1 MGTLFSDD
9 ISGVILG
16 QKKCARTGMTVEPMS
31 ANIGAVIHGVDL
43 REALTPDQVT
53 VIRQSL
59 LHWKVVFFRDQHISH
74 AQQIAFGRSF
84 GELTPGHPVFGH
96 VEGYPELYSVA
107 KHRGAARVQ
116 GEPLRRAWTG
126 WHTDITAAVNPPA
139 ASILRGVDIPPYGGD
154 TLWTNLAVAY
164 QKLSAPMRSFVDTLR
179 GTHRFTAA
187 AGLTATEAYRKVVE
201 AKALVSE
208 HPLVRVHPETGEKVL
223 FVSPSFLKSVNDLTP
238 RESQILLEYLWE
250 HIVRT
255 EFTVRFRWSAGSIA
269 FWDNRSTAHLAPN
282 DIFDLDFDR
291 QLYRIT
297 LVGPVPVGVD
307 GRQSTLISG
316 DPMLEA
322 AANQ

>member
-1 MGTLFSDD
+1 MNAQLSDSPSD
-9 ISGVILG
+9 VILK
-16 QKKCARTGMTVEPMS
+16 QKKCPKTGMNVEPLS

-43 REALTPDQVT
+43 RETLTTDEVNI
-53 VIRQSL
+53 IRQAL
-59 LHWKVVFFRDQHISH
+59 LHWKVVFFRDQHLSH
-74 AQQIAFGRSF
+74 AQQIVFGRNF
-84 GELTPGHPVFGH
+84 GELTLGHPVFGH

-107 KHRGAARVQ
+107 KHRGANRVQ

-164 QKLSAPMRSFVDTLR
+164 QKLSAPMRGFIDGLR

-187 AGLTATEAYRKVVE
+187 SGLTETDSYRKAVD
-201 AKALVSE
+201 AKALISE

-223 FVSPSFLKSVNDLTP
+223 FVSPSFLKSVNGLTP
-238 RESQILLEYLWE
+238 RESQVLLEYLWE
-250 HIVRT
+250 HIIRT
-255 EFTVRFRWSAGSIA
+255 EFTVRFKWEAGSIA

-282 DIFDLDFDR
+282 DIFDQDFDR

-297 LVGPVPVGVD
+297 LVGSVPVGVD
-307 GRQSTLISG
+307 GKQSTLISG

-322 AANQ
+322 QANQ